1 MCMATDENK
10 GEEKIKSVEEADT
23 KNEGKSELARD
34 RTDWAMERTLLAKE
48 RTFSAW
54 SRTGISAMVAGIGI
68 ARFLSSVNSPWVAR
82 TLGII
87 LVATGAAIYI
97 VGFISYYKALK
108 KLSEK
113 GIRNSSIWIIG
124 IITIGLLVSAGLAFL
139 LLFQED

>member
-1 MCMATDENK
+1 MATDENEGTK
-10 GEEKIKSVEEADT
+10 KVKEVEEADT
-23 KNEGKSELARD
+23 KNEGRNELAED
-34 RTDWAMERTLLAKE
+34 RTDWAIERTLLAKE

-68 ARFLSSVNSPWVAR
+68 ARFLSSVNSPWIAR
-82 TLGII
+82 TLGFI

-97 VGFISYYKALK
+97 VGYLSYYKALK

-113 GIRNSSIWIIG
+113 GIRNSSVWIIG
-124 IITIGLLVSAGLAFL
+124 IITIGLLISSGLAFL

>member
-1 MCMATDENK
+1 MATDENK
-10 GEEKIKSVEEADT
+10 GEEKINAVEEAETDN
-23 KNEGKSELARD
+23 KDKSELAED

-54 SRTGISAMVAGIGI
+54 GRTGISAMVAGIGI
-68 ARFLSSVNSPWVAR
+68 ARFLTSVESPWVAR
-82 TLGII
+82 ALGMI

-97 VGFISYYKALK
+97 IGFLSYYKALK

-139 LLFQED
+139 LLFQEE

>member
-1 MCMATDENK
+1 MATGKSKES
-10 GEEKIKSVEEADT
+10 EKIKAVEEADT
-23 KNEGKSELARD
+23 RNEGKGELARD

-68 ARFLSSVNSPWVAR
+68 ARFLSSVSSPWVAR

-87 LVATGAAIYI
+87 LVATGAAIYVI
-97 VGFISYYKALK
+97 GFLSYYKALK

-124 IITIGLLVSAGLAFL
+124 IITLGLLISSGLAFL
-139 LLFQED
+139 LLFLED